1 MGMCTPVVVM
11 FFVPDVN
18 KIAAVP
24 SAAHALDSAG
34 VMGPWGSPKAH
45 L

>member
-1 MGMCTPVVVM
+1 MCTPIVVM

-24 SAAHALDSAG
+24 SAAHALGYAG
-34 VMGPWGSPKAH
+34 VTGP
-45 L
+45 

>member
-34 VMGPWGSPKAH
+34 VMGP
-45 L
+45 